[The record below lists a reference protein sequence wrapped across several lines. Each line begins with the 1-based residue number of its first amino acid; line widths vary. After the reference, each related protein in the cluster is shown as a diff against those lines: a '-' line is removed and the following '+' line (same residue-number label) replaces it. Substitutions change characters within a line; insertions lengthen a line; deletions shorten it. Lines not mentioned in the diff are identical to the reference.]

1 MLVSHR
7 LGPPLPF
14 YERKHAPVKAAIF
27 LLAATLLTACQ
38 AEPAPLVT
46 VSESTVIALPTS
58 AAVYF
63 TLINSGGR
71 DRLLSVAAE
80 GVGRASLHETSMDG
94 DIMRMR
100 AIDGGI
106 EIPARGRVRLS
117 ANGKHVMIQDLA
129 RPLATGSSVR
139 LTLRF
144 ERQGE
149 VAINAPVGG
158 PR

>member
-1 MLVSHR
+1 M
-7 LGPPLPF
+7 
-14 YERKHAPVKAAIF
+14 KAAIF
-27 LLAATLLTACQ
+27 LLAATLLTACN

-46 VSESTVIALPTS
+46 VSETTVIALPTS

-63 TLINSGGR
+63 TLANSGGR
-71 DRLLSVAAE
+71 DRLLSVDAE
-80 GVGRASLHETSMDG
+80 GVGKASLHETSMDG

-117 ANGKHVMIQDLA
+117 ANGRHVMIQDLA
-129 RPLATGSSVR
+129 TPLAVGSTVR
-139 LTLRF
+139 LKIRF
-144 ERQGE
+144 ERQGLVE
-149 VAINAPVGG
+149 IAAPVSG

>member
-1 MLVSHR
+1 MS
-7 LGPPLPF
+7 
-14 YERKHAPVKAAIF
+14 ERAMVKAIIS
-27 LLAATLLTACQ
+27 LLAAMLLTACNS
-38 AEPAPLVT
+38 EPEPLVT
-46 VSESTVIALPTS
+46 VSEARVIALPTS
-58 AAVYF
+58 ASVYF
-63 TLINSGGR
+63 TLANSGGR

-80 GVGRASLHETSMDG
+80 GVGKASLHETSMDG

-100 AIDGGI
+100 AINGGF

-117 ANGKHVMIQDLA
+117 ANGKHVMIQEMA
-129 RPLATGSSVR
+129 KPLVTGSSIR

-149 VAINAPVGG
+149 VAIEAPVGG

>member
-1 MLVSHR
+1 M
-7 LGPPLPF
+7 
-14 YERKHAPVKAAIF
+14 KAAIC
-27 LLAATLLTACQ
+27 LLTATLLTACN

-46 VSESTVIALPTS
+46 VSEARVIALPTS

-63 TLINSGGR
+63 TLANSGGR
-71 DRLLSVAAE
+71 DRLLSVDAE
-80 GVGRASLHETSMDG
+80 GVGKASLHETSMDG

-117 ANGKHVMIQDLA
+117 ANGRHVMIQDLA
-129 RPLATGSSVR
+129 TPLAVGSSVR
-139 LTLRF
+139 LKLRL
-144 ERQGE
+144 ERQGLVE
-149 VAINAPVGG
+149 IGVPVSG

>member
-1 MLVSHR
+1 M
-7 LGPPLPF
+7 
-14 YERKHAPVKAAIF
+14 KAAIF
-27 LLAATLLTACQ
+27 LLAATLLTACN

-63 TLINSGGR
+63 TLANSGGR
-71 DRLLSVAAE
+71 DRLLSVDAE
-80 GVGRASLHETSMDG
+80 GVGKASFHETSMDG

-117 ANGKHVMIQDLA
+117 ANGRHVMIQDLA
-129 RPLATGSSVR
+129 TPLAVGSTVR
-139 LTLRF
+139 LKLRF
-144 ERQGE
+144 ERQALVEIG
-149 VAINAPVGG
+149 VPVSG

>member
-1 MLVSHR
+1 M
-7 LGPPLPF
+7 
-14 YERKHAPVKAAIF
+14 KAAIF
-27 LLAATLLTACQ
+27 LLAATLLTACD

-46 VSESTVIALPTS
+46 VSEAKAVALPTS

-63 TLINSGGR
+63 TLANSGGR
-71 DRLLSVAAE
+71 DRLLSVTADNK
-80 GVGRASLHETSMDG
+80 VGSASLHETSMDG

-100 AIDGGI
+100 AIEGI

-117 ANGKHVMIQDLA
+117 ANGRHVMVQNLVRRLA
-129 RPLATGSSVR
+129 PGSRIR

-144 ERQGE
+144 ERQGM
-149 VAINAPVGG
+149 VVIDAPVSG

>member
-1 MLVSHR
+1 MR
-7 LGPPLPF
+7 
-14 YERKHAPVKAAIF
+14 RVKAAIS
-27 LLAATLLTACQ
+27 LLAATLLTACS

-46 VSESTVIALPTS
+46 VSDAKAVALPTS

-63 TLINSGGR
+63 TLANSGGR
-71 DRLLSVAAE
+71 DRLLSVDAA
-80 GVGRASLHETSMDG
+80 GVGKASLHETSMDG

-100 AIDGGI
+100 AIGEGI

-117 ANGKHVMIQDLA
+117 GGGRHVMIQDLA
-129 RPLATGSSVR
+129 RPLAAGSSIR

-149 VAINAPVGG
+149 VAIDAPVSG

>member
-1 MLVSHR
+1 M
-7 LGPPLPF
+7 
-14 YERKHAPVKAAIF
+14 KAAIVLF
-27 LLAATLLTACQ
+27 AATLLTACQ
-38 AEPAPLVT
+38 PEPAPLVT
-46 VSESTVIALPTS
+46 VSEAKAIALPTS

-63 TLINSGGR
+63 TLANSGGR
-71 DRLLSVAAE
+71 DRLLSVAADA
-80 GVGRASLHETSMDG
+80 GIGQASLHETTMDG

-100 AIDGGI
+100 AIEEGI

-117 ANGKHVMIQDLA
+117 SNGRHVMIQDLA
-129 RPLATGSSVR
+129 QPLAEGSSVR

-149 VAINAPVGG
+149 IAIEAPVSG